1 MMSQSEISQILPG
14 ILVDFPGISLVYL
27 FGSQVEGG
35 TGPMSDFDL
44 AIFEDSLEDD
54 NIIQAQFQHALA
66 LALHTNRLDV
76 VLLRRVPIELAYHV
90 IAGGKLIYKRD
101 IFTQVEFE
109 AQVLGLYGDYL
120 PVLRSQRDQI
130 LEGDE
135 NAKRIQRYR
144 EALERT
150 RRALGAA
157 RTP

>member
-1 MMSQSEISQILPG
+1 MSVLEISQILPS
-14 ILVDFPGISLVYL
+14 ILANFPGISLVYL
-27 FGSQVEGG
+27 FGSQATGE

-44 AIFEDSLEDD
+44 AIFEDSLEEE
-54 NIIQAQFQHALA
+54 NVIQAQFQHALA
-66 LALHTNRLDV
+66 LALHTHRVDV
-76 VLLRRVPIELAYHV
+76 VLLKRAPIELAYHI

-101 IFTQVEFE
+101 ALTQVEFE

-144 EALERT
+144 EALGRT
-150 RRALGAA
+150 QRTLGPA